1 MEIDRYEPGV
11 PSWIDLG
18 SPDPQGAADFYGAL
32 FGWDA
37 PEGPPE
43 TGGYRVCMIGDRA
56 VAGIGPAQNPGP
68 PVWATYIA
76 VESADATAEKVSAAG
91 GQVILAPM
99 DVLDVGRMAVFTDSV
114 GAFFSVWQAG
124 THPGA
129 QLVNEPGT
137 WSWSELLTTDVDASK
152 TFYAAVFGWGADTHA
167 GAGPTGD
174 YTEWQVNDRS
184 IGGMMLKPPMLPAEV
199 PPHWAVY
206 FSVADTDAAAAR
218 VAELGGSVMMPAMD
232 IEPGRFAVVADPTG
246 AVFNIIALKAELG
259 G

>member
-11 PSWIDLG
+11 PSWVDLG

-32 FGWDA
+32 FGWEA
-37 PEGPPE
+37 PEGPE
-43 TGGYRVCMIGDRA
+43 EAGGYRVAMVGDRA
-56 VAGIGPAQNPGP
+56 VAGIGPAMNPGP
-68 PVWATYIA
+68 PVWTTYID
-76 VESADATAEKVSAAG
+76 VESADATAAKVTAAG
-91 GQVILAPM
+91 GQVIVPPM

-114 GAFFSVWQAG
+114 GAFISVWQPG

-137 WSWSELLTTDVDASK
+137 WSWSELVTTDLEASK
-152 TFYAAVFGWGADTHA
+152 AFYGAVFDWGANTQ
-167 GAGPTGD
+167 GAGPMGS
-174 YTEWQVNDRS
+174 YTEWQVGGRS
-184 IGGMMLKPPMLPAEV
+184 VGGMMLKPPMLPAEV

-206 FSVADTDAAAAR
+206 FAVADTDAAVAR

-246 AVFNIIALKAELG
+246 AVFNVIALKSELAG
-259 G
+259 

>member
-1 MEIDRYEPGV
+1 MEIDHYEPGV

-18 SPDPQGAADFYGAL
+18 SPDPQRAADFYGAL

-43 TGGYRVCMIGDRA
+43 TGGYRVAMVGDRA

-68 PVWATYIA
+68 PVWATYVA
-76 VESADATAEKVSAAG
+76 VESADAAADKVTAAG

-137 WSWSELLTTDVDASK
+137 WGWSELITTDVAASIA
-152 TFYAAVFGWGADTHA
+152 FYSAVFGWEGATL
-167 GAGPTGD
+167 GEGPTA
-174 YTEWQVNDRS
+174 YTEWKVGGRS
-184 IGGMMLKPPMLPAEV
+184 VAGMMLKPEMMPAEV
-199 PPHWAVY
+199 PPFWSVY
-206 FSVADTDAAAAR
+206 FVVVDADAAVAR
-218 VAELGGSVMMPAMD
+218 VVELGGAQIMPPMD

-246 AVFNIIALKAELG
+246 AVFNVIALKSDLG
-259 G
+259 